1 MSGDNILQPGKNCW
15 QIARA
20 NRAKLLIDGENYYP
34 ALHSAVKKA
43 KHSIV
48 IVAWD
53 IDSRMRLTRDGNAE
67 QMPEELGH
75 LLCQALQNN
84 PDLNVYIL
92 NWDWAMLYTFER
104 EWLPT
109 YRPLWKHQERL
120 HFELDGECP
129 TAASH
134 HQKIV
139 VIDDSVAFCGGFD
152 LGKHRWDSREHSPDD
167 SRRIDPDKQ
176 PYPPFHD
183 VQWMVDG
190 ELARKLG
197 ELVRQRWH
205 CCTGANLPVPDNTGE
220 CWPDHIEADF
230 TNIELAI
237 SRTQAA
243 YNDQPEIKEIEQ
255 LYIDCIN
262 SAETLVY
269 IENQYFTSHAI
280 TEVISASLASD
291 NGPDIVI
298 VLPKMTGGWLEQQ
311 TMDVLRARLMRKL
324 RSADKYDRL
333 RVCFPH
339 RDALG
344 DSYIS
349 VHSKTLIIDDKLI
362 RVGSSNIS
370 NRSMGLDS
378 ECDLT
383 FEAKTV
389 QEREKVAA
397 FRNDLLAEHLGID
410 AVTLDTELASAG
422 SLKKLIDKRS
432 DTAHTLQP
440 LDCQVDEL
448 SDQLLPNSSLI
459 DPEQPLQAEDMA
471 RYLVPIKQQSAFRK
485 QLHAGVGVMM
495 FVILL
500 TVIWQFTPLGDWL
513 TEENLEL
520 AANKIKQLPL
530 SPVIVLTVFAICSLF
545 AVPVSLLIIA
555 TVVTFGPWLGG
566 TYALVGSLLGGLL
579 GFTVGHL
586 LGRGGVSRLSGQ
598 RINQLS
604 RRLGKQGLWA
614 VMTVRIIPVAPFTVI
629 NLVAGASH
637 INLRDFFWGSVLGLL
652 PGVIA
657 FSAFADSLLA
667 TIRQPDPQ
675 QMAILGGVVVAV
687 IAMTVGLKKLFSAKS
702 NTAKTS

>member
-1 MSGDNILQPGKNCW
+1 M
-15 QIARA
+15 
-20 NRAKLLIDGENYYP
+20 
-34 ALHSAVKKA
+34 
-43 KHSIV
+43 
-48 IVAWD
+48 AWD
-53 IDSRMRLTRDGNAE
+53 IDSRMRLTRDDNAY
-67 QMPEELGH
+67 QKPEELGH
-75 LLCQALQNN
+75 LLCQALQDN

-120 HFELDGECP
+120 HFALDGECP
-129 TAASH
+129 TTASH

-139 VIDDSVAFCGGFD
+139 VIDDKLAFCGGFD
-152 LGKHRWDSREHSPDD
+152 LGKHRWDSREHLPDD
-167 SRRIDPDKQ
+167 SRRIDPDKEF
-176 PYPPFHD
+176 YPPFHD

-190 ELARKLG
+190 EIAKGLG
-197 ELVRQRWH
+197 ELVRKRWQ
-205 CCTGANLPVPDNTGE
+205 CATGQDLPIPNVDSE
-220 CWPDHIEADF
+220 CWPEYICADF
-230 TNIELAI
+230 TDVDMAI
-237 SRTQAA
+237 SRTQPE
-243 YNDQPEIKEIEQ
+243 YNDQPAIKEIEQ
-255 LYIDCIN
+255 LYIDAIN
-262 SAETLVY
+262 AAETLIY
-269 IENQYFTSHAI
+269 IENQYFTSHVI
-280 TEVISASLASD
+280 TEVLSQRLAAET
-291 NGPDIVI
+291 GPEVVI

-324 RSADKYDRL
+324 RDADKHDRL

-344 DSYIS
+344 ASHIS

-362 RVGSSNIS
+362 RVGSSNTS
-370 NRSMGLDS
+370 NRSMGLDT

-383 FEAKTV
+383 FESTSP
-389 QEREKVAA
+389 QEQNKVTA
-397 FRNDLLAEHLGID
+397 FRHDLLAEHFGMEEKQFN
-410 AVTLDTELASAG
+410 TELLSAG
-422 SLKKLIDKRS
+422 SLKNLIDKRC
-432 DTAHTLQP
+432 DHAHTLRP

-448 SDQLLPNSSLI
+448 SDQILPDSSLI
-459 DPEQPLQAEDMA
+459 DPEKPLQAEDMA

-513 TEENLEL
+513 TEENLAL
-520 AANKIKQLPL
+520 AANQIKQLPL

-637 INLRDFFWGSVLGLL
+637 IKLRDFFWGSVLGLL

-675 QMAILGGVVVAV
+675 QMAILGGVVVVV